1 MSFFIRCFF
10 NIIFSYLL
18 FIFWISH
25 CFFSLT
31 NVHENPNKNI
41 KMNFILMNIAHFFDM
56 YLFCFMAKSN
66 IIIVTISN
74 STTFFLLFG
83 HCFSERGI
91 MVVYLV
97 HYYIRLYIFRYFA
110 IKYPPDRDN

>member
-18 FIFWISH
+18 FIFWISL

-31 NVHENPNKNI
+31 NVHENP
-41 KMNFILMNIAHFFDM
+41 NIAHFFDM